1 MAEML
6 SPGVYST
13 LIDKSQVVGTTSS
26 STCAFAG
33 NFVKGPVGTYTII
46 STRQELLDYYGYPTN
61 ENYNDFYQCYNFL
74 GYGSNLLVSRA
85 GNLNGASKAQD
96 GVNVM
101 QVGVVSDDEDA
112 TKDYTKIVL
121 TKAGNLKVNDVV
133 SFGSNEDDRYLIV
146 AIDDATITLD
156 QAVSEDLEEQPQVG
170 DALNIVEILFNGSN
184 EALSIEATTEE
195 TVNGIIVKV
204 PNSLDR
210 GTLFDTNKQIG
221 TDALWEEK
229 FDSIAFAK
237 PAQAKLKFFSRNPG
251 SWAKNIKICIARPDD
266 FEANDLSDE
275 HVTRYAFEGLAVD
288 DYFEYAPKGTQ
299 VGVLIYDEET
309 EEVVETYTVDFD
321 EDAVDSN
328 NKSTFI
334 ETVINRDSSYVF
346 VKVNSA
352 TEDTEIA
359 SYTLVYDEAS
369 EKYVGKNLS
378 LLNSTDSDIQKD
390 DLLDAYEVFDNKEE
404 LDVDIVIA
412 NELDGGA
419 SAKATTLARED
430 CICIIGAP
438 RDQLVGKKS
447 AICTQN
453 LIKWRNSTINWNSKY
468 LAAFGNYKYQYDRYN
483 DKYRWVNIAGDIA
496 GLRAQTNTNFYA
508 WYASAGIDR
517 GQISDVEKLAFNP
530 NQTQRDNLYK
540 NSINP
545 VVQFPGQGTVCW
557 GQKTLQSTASS
568 FDRINVVGLFNV
580 LVRAL
585 TKMARSNVF
594 EFNDTFTRNSICS
607 TIKPYLGTVQ
617 SNRGITDYLV
627 VCDESNNTADVIS
640 HNQLIVDIYI
650 KPNYVAEFIHL
661 KFTNAGTRSFSE
673 VTGG

>member
-13 LIDKSQVVGTTSS
+13 IIDKSQVVGTTSS
-26 STCAFAG
+26 STAVFGG
-33 NFVKGPVGTYTII
+33 NFVQGPIGAYTII
-46 STRQELLDYYGYPTN
+46 STRQELIDYYGKPTN
-61 ENYNDFYQCYNFL
+61 SNYNDFYQCYNFL

-85 GNLNGASKAQD
+85 GNLNGATTPQD
-96 GVNVM
+96 GVNVAEIGEDLT
-101 QVGVVSDDEDA
+101 QV
-112 TKDYTKIVL
+112 TLTKIGDV
-121 TKAGNLKVNDVV
+121 AVNNVV
-133 SFGSNEDDRYLIV
+133 SFGEDDTRYLV
-146 AIDDATITLD
+146 TAINENTITLD
-156 QAVSEDLEEQPQVG
+156 KALPEDVEEQPKAG
-170 DALNIVEILFNGSN
+170 DALNLVEILFNGSN
-184 EALSIEATTEE
+184 EALTVEQTTE
-195 TVNGIIVKV
+195 VQVGDNIVKV
-204 PNSLDR
+204 PNSLSRAD
-210 GTLFDTNKQIG
+210 LFETNKQISN
-221 TDALWEEK
+221 DSLWEEK
-229 FDSIAFAK
+229 FDSVAFAK
-237 PAQAKLKFFSRNPG
+237 PSQAKIKFFSRNPG
-251 SWAKNIKICIARPDD
+251 SWAKNIKICIAKPED
-266 FEANDLSDE
+266 FEANDLSE
-275 HVTRYAFEGLAVD
+275 NHVTRYAFEGLAVD

-299 VGVLIYDEET
+299 IGVLVYNEDT
-309 EEVVETYTVDFD
+309 EEVVETFTVDFN
-321 EDAVDSN
+321 ENAVDSN

-334 ETVINRDSSYVF
+334 ETVINRDSTYIF
-346 VKVNSA
+346 AKVNSA
-352 TEDTEIA
+352 TADFDIA
-359 SYTLVYDEAS
+359 SYTLVYDDAN
-369 EKYVGKNLS
+369 EKYVGKNLT

-390 DLLDAYEVFDNKEE
+390 DLLDAYEIFDNKEE

-419 SAKATTLARED
+419 SAKSLTITRED

-438 RDQLVGKKS
+438 RDLLVGKKS
-447 AICTQN
+447 AVCTQN
-453 LIKWRNSTINWNSKY
+453 LVKWRNSTINWNSKY

-540 NSINP
+540 NAVNP

-594 EFNDTFTRNSICS
+594 EFNDTFTRNSICA
-607 TIKPYLGTVQ
+607 TIKPYLATVQ
-617 SNRGITDYLV
+617 SNRGITDFLV

-640 HNQLIVDIYI
+640 HNQLKVDLYI
-650 KPNYVAEFIHL
+650 KPNYVAEFIHMS
-661 KFTNAGTRSFSE
+661 FVNCGTRSFTE